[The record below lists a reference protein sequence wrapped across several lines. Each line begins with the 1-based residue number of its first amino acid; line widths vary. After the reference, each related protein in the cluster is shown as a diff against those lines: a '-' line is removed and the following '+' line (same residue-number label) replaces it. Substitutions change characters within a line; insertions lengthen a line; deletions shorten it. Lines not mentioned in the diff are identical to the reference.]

1 MRDHDSRSGS
11 VFGKDNGTMIMIT
24 GGIHQGKT
32 AYAMRKIGLAES
44 DIADGADCNFDALK
58 NVRCILNYHDI
69 VKRLGD
75 RSVTFT
81 EELCRSNPDAV
92 IIINEIG
99 CGIVPIEKSERIW
112 RENVGRCGCIIAAN
126 SEKVIRI
133 VCGIPDIIKGENE

>member
-1 MRDHDSRSGS
+1 
-11 VFGKDNGTMIMIT
+11 MIMIT

-32 AYAMRKIGLAES
+32 AYAMRKFGLAES

-99 CGIVPIEKSERIW
+99 CGIVPLVKSERVR
-112 RENVGRCGCIIAAN
+112 REATGRCGCMIAKE
-126 SEKVIRI
+126 SDVVIRVI
-133 VCGIPDIIKGENE
+133 CGIPTYLKGAPHEG